1 MAFAKAGDR
10 EELTKGV
17 SGHRF
22 AHPSWW
28 TNLIGNFSF
37 RGYFK
42 GLNQEASSLL
52 LIDKSERP
60 RVLNRVI
67 AV

>member
-22 AHPSWW
+22 AHLSWW
-28 TNLIGNFSF
+28 TNLNGSF
-37 RGYFK
+37 RG
-42 GLNQEASSLL
+42 
-52 LIDKSERP
+52 
-60 RVLNRVI
+60 
-67 AV
+67 